1 MRIMLSQ
8 PMNGRSEDIIK
19 QEREAIT
26 KILKEKD
33 IEVADTLFDD
43 YVPEYINAG
52 VYFLGKS
59 LIELSKVDALLM
71 CDGWEKAR
79 GCKIEYEVAVAYG
92 IKILY
97 TDFLEV

>member
-8 PMNGRSEDIIK
+8 PMNGRSEEAIK
-19 QEREAIT
+19 QEREAII

-33 IEVADTLFDD
+33 VEVADTLFYD

-79 GCKIEYEVAVAYG
+79 GCKIEYETAKAYG